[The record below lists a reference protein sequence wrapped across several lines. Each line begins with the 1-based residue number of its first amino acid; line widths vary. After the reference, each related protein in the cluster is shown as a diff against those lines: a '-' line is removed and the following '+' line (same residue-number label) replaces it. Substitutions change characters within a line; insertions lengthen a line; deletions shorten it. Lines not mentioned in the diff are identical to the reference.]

1 MKALTSFGETDDLER
16 LRSQYG
22 KVAGALA
29 DVFHEAEQAGLRI
42 RRNLNG
48 SARIVLPTT
57 GMIL

>member
-29 DVFHEAEQAGLRI
+29 DVFHEAGQAVAGG
-42 RRNLNG
+42 NECP
-48 SARIVLPTT
+48 AF
-57 GMIL
+57 

>member
-29 DVFHEAEQAGLRI
+29 DVFHEAVAGG
-42 RRNLNG
+42 NECP
-48 SARIVLPTT
+48 AF
-57 GMIL
+57 